1 MILLEQFGD
10 GSRQFIP
17 MCTYFKARNA
27 PFGTRLICFNE
38 WWDKDIVFQEDDR
51 SLTRKQLVF
60 VIRNKDGGG
69 HFDLELRNP
78 SYISLQDSMAM
89 FAPDNKKLSLLRGL
103 EWATMRQ
110 IAEEVRLTFAIYG
123 MEDPG
128 LSIQIMALPK

>member
-1 MILLEQFGD
+1 
-10 GSRQFIP
+10 
-17 MCTYFKARNA
+17 
-27 PFGTRLICFNE
+27 
-38 WWDKDIVFQEDDR
+38 
-51 SLTRKQLVF
+51 
-60 VIRNKDGGG
+60 
-69 HFDLELRNP
+69 
-78 SYISLQDSMAM
+78 M